1 MEDEVGISTSQQ
13 VTVRIPS
20 ALVKRTGGSRRV
32 TASGRTVREVIDS
45 LGRAYPGVLFDL
57 CYETGELREY
67 VNVFVGGEEVRY
79 LRGLDTEV
87 PEGSTLYILQSVAGG
102 Q

>member
-1 MEDEVGISTSQQ
+1 MEDEVGISTSQR
-13 VTVRIPS
+13 VTVRVPT

-32 TASGRTVREVIDS
+32 TVNGRTVREVIDS
-45 LGRAYPGVLFDL
+45 LGRAYPGLLFNL

-67 VNVFVGGEEVRY
+67 VNVFVGGEEVRH
-79 LRGLDTEV
+79 LQGLDTEV
-87 PEGSTLYILQSVAGG
+87 AEGSTLYILQSLAGG